1 MPTVYK
7 QQILQSKLNKI
18 KASERRQEKALAW
31 RLPDGLLDQLRENQS
46 QEHATTDHYQGVER
60 CGGKGYISCFFISL
74 FTI

>member
-1 MPTVYK
+1 M
-7 QQILQSKLNKI
+7 LQSKLNKI

-60 CGGKGYISCFFISL
+60 CGGKSYISFFFISL